1 LEKIA
6 KISLLLA
13 LSLGLSSCSWP
24 RWIAG
29 SDDFGTALVAGEGV
43 VVHFFTSDNAFDT
56 GVRLRSSNQYALDI
70 TILSLWIDSM
80 IDKNETGEAVDERGF
95 ADNQM
100 PFEWT
105 SILKR
110 SRDHRWFELMM
121 FQPNCVSDSLRGVTD
136 LNVDEASGSYNFVA
150 ACDGK
155 LTLFVNDSYGF
166 YGNNVG
172 FANISL
178 SRVN

>member
-1 LEKIA
+1 MKV
-6 KISLLLA
+6 
-13 LSLGLSSCSWP
+13 
-24 RWIAG
+24 
-29 SDDFGTALVAGEGV
+29 T
-43 VVHFFTSDNAFDT
+43 
-56 GVRLRSSNQYALDI
+56 
-70 TILSLWIDSM
+70 
-80 IDKNETGEAVDERGF
+80 
-95 ADNQM
+95 
-100 PFEWT
+100 
-105 SILKR
+105 
-110 SRDHRWFELMM
+110 